1 VLLPVLQGQTAPL
14 FGVCVLV
21 LYVYVSRTPEPT
33 QVHIVHDPEKVAIG
47 NGKQQAGWQVAGGHR
62 KKADRG
68 SWVACVLQG
77 A

>member
-1 VLLPVLQGQTAPL
+1 L